1 MNKYILKLL
10 SIGTVVVFFTLP
22 VQSQSFDFDELQ
34 NIINEVSVIVEMK
47 VEYSF
52 GVHNNEQEE
61 RYLGTIVTDDGLV
74 LFNGFTLSSENS
86 IAAFTGMNVK
96 TNPTNIIVQMTDGKE
111 YTAEY
116 IGVDRFSNIGFL
128 QINTEN
134 GETFNA
140 LKFKSNKDYKIG
152 EWVSLFMLLPEYINP
167 PFSADIGMVSSII
180 VSPEYFPLIIGFNAM
195 QMTSVLFDENLEA
208 VGVLGRLNDPGQSS
222 IDQSGMLDSFNSFG
236 MPLLGI
242 ITSER
247 IEKMIADPPRKGK
260 SDRGWLGITLQ
271 ALTTDMAGF
280 WGLDL
285 TGGIILNDIVSN
297 SPAEKAGLIIG
308 DIIYEVNGQAVEVDK
323 EEKISIFQR
332 AISEMGPS
340 TAVEFS
346 ILRPNEETFDSLVVL
361 ATLENTPMAATDA
374 PEYENKELEF
384 KVREMVFADYL
395 FYNLDAETFK
405 GTVVSELKQGG
416 LANLE
421 GLRIGDI
428 IQRIG
433 NQQVQTIFDIETI
446 LNEAKESKLEEIIFF
461 VWRNQKTLFVNV
473 KTEW

>member
-1 MNKYILKLL
+1 
-10 SIGTVVVFFTLP
+10 
-22 VQSQSFDFDELQ
+22 
-34 NIINEVSVIVEMK
+34 
-47 VEYSF
+47 
-52 GVHNNEQEE
+52 
-61 RYLGTIVTDDGLV
+61 
-74 LFNGFTLSSENS
+74 
-86 IAAFTGMNVK
+86 
-96 TNPTNIIVQMTDGKE
+96 
-111 YTAEY
+111 
-116 IGVDRFSNIGFL
+116 
-128 QINTEN
+128 
-134 GETFNA
+134 
-140 LKFKSNKDYKIG
+140 
-152 EWVSLFMLLPEYINP
+152 
-167 PFSADIGMVSSII
+167 
-180 VSPEYFPLIIGFNAM
+180 
-195 QMTSVLFDENLEA
+195 
-208 VGVLGRLNDPGQSS
+208 
-222 IDQSGMLDSFNSFG
+222 
-236 MPLLGI
+236 
-242 ITSER
+242 
-247 IEKMIADPPRKGK
+247 MIADPPRKGK